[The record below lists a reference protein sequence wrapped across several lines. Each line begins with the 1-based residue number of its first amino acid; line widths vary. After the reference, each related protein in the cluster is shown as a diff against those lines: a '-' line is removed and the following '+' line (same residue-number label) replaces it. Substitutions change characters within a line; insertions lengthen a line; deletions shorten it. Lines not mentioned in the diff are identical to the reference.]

1 MSKDGQVARA
11 KQDLARALKIDE
23 SAIKVKSVTSTQWN
37 DASLGLEESG
47 SAFAMVMIDGYI
59 IDLETGGRSYRYHSD
74 EDRRVARA
82 W

>member
-23 SAIKVKSVTSTQWN
+23 SAIKVKSVTATQWN
-37 DASLGLEESG
+37 DASLGVGESG
-47 SAFAMVMIDGYI
+47 GAFAMVMIDGYI
-59 IDLETGGRSYRYHSD
+59 IDLETGGRTYRYHSD